1 MKIVFVNRFYAPD
14 HSATSQMLTDL
25 AIALAA
31 GGAEVQVVTSRLR
44 YDDAAASLAPHELID
59 GVEVHRVW
67 TSRFGRGNL
76 AGRALDYLSFYV
88 AAGAKLFGLVAVGRC
103 RRRQDRSAAR
113 IGGRRLGR
121 AAARS
126 AARELAAGPPSRG
139 GRESRHGAGARPR
152 RIAAALVARRLAAPR
167 RGQRRARAADARVC
181 DGAGRRSDR
190 GSR

>member
-31 GGAEVQVVTSRLR
+31 GGADVQVITSRLR
-44 YDDAAASLAPHELID
+44 YDDVAASLAPHEVID

-88 AAGAKLFGLVAVGRC
+88 AAGA
-103 RRRQDRSAAR
+103 
-113 IGGRRLGR
+113 
-121 AAARS
+121 
-126 AARELAAGPPSRG
+126 
-139 GRESRHGAGARPR
+139 
-152 RIAAALVARRLAAPR
+152 
-167 RGQRRARAADARVC
+167 
-181 DGAGRRSDR
+181 
-190 GSR
+190 